1 MVRSR
6 LAAVSAMLLF
16 TASMA
21 AAQTSV
27 GGRAVNSQGGVV
39 PNAEA
44 TLRPLPAP
52 GAMPNMPNM
61 PNMPAPAPD
70 RTATAGADGM
80 FTFNQVP
87 AGEYVLQVDASG
99 FERASQAVTVANQP
113 QTLTM
118 TLTPLDI
125 PGAESVAASAAIV
138 PDTQALLERIKQLEQ
153 RLSDLESS
161 TVLSEPETRVKR
173 IEVYVDQ
180 NKNVHDE
187 PVPGAKKEVT
197 YQRER
202 VYRRQWLSE
211 KLEQAFADQEA
222 GKIAVGVSAASVT
235 QFARRTKGSAIDAD
249 GHAYQLASADLL
261 FSAGLAQY
269 TSFFADVVGLSGA
282 PPDAEVHGLTLLNSY
297 TARLVRQNE
306 VNIREAWLRSEFFSQ
321 RLAII
326 AGRLDLTNYFDRNA
340 AANDET
346 SQFISDG
353 LVNNPM
359 LGLATNGAG
368 VAGVY
373 DPKGG
378 FAFKAGMQQSNTD
391 ATNLSQSL
399 YSLAEIDYVARPPGL
414 AEGNYRVWLRNDN
427 SSQRARRGGGI
438 SADQKL
444 TNVFGL
450 FARYGTAETIGG
462 RDRFYSGGFQVQNGV
477 VFSPQDFWGLGY
489 AETQLKSGDRE
500 RLGEW
505 YYNFLISDKLRLS
518 FHLQHV
524 FERPADAP
532 EVGLLLPAIRLQAR
546 F

>member
-1 MVRSR
+1 
-6 LAAVSAMLLF
+6 
-16 TASMA
+16 
-21 AAQTSV
+21 
-27 GGRAVNSQGGVV
+27 
-39 PNAEA
+39 
-44 TLRPLPAP
+44 
-52 GAMPNMPNM
+52 
-61 PNMPAPAPD
+61 
-70 RTATAGADGM
+70 
-80 FTFNQVP
+80 
-87 AGEYVLQVDASG
+87 
-99 FERASQAVTVANQP
+99 
-113 QTLTM
+113 
-118 TLTPLDI
+118 
-125 PGAESVAASAAIV
+125 
-138 PDTQALLERIKQLEQ
+138 
-153 RLSDLESS
+153 
-161 TVLSEPETRVKR
+161 
-173 IEVYVDQ
+173 
-180 NKNVHDE
+180 
-187 PVPGAKKEVT
+187 
-197 YQRER
+197 
-202 VYRRQWLSE
+202 
-211 KLEQAFADQEA
+211 
-222 GKIAVGVSAASVT
+222 
-235 QFARRTKGSAIDAD
+235 
-249 GHAYQLASADLL
+249 
-261 FSAGLAQY
+261 
-269 TSFFADVVGLSGA
+269 
-282 PPDAEVHGLTLLNSY
+282 LLNSY

-391 ATNLSQSL
+391 ATNLSQAL
-399 YSLAEIDYVARPPGL
+399 YSLAELDYVARPPGL
-414 AEGNYRVWLRNDN
+414 SEGNYRVWFRNDN

-450 FARYGTAETIGG
+450 FARYGTADATGG
-462 RDRFYSGGFQVQNGV
+462 RDRFYSGGFQIQNGV
-477 VFSPQDFWGLGY
+477 VFSPQDFWGLGF

-500 RLGEW
+500 RLAEW

-524 FERPADAP
+524 FERPADTA
-532 EVGLLLPAIRLQAR
+532 EVGFLLPAIRLQAR